1 MAVAKS
7 MMRDQDFPSPKG
19 RVMGRMKM
27 VSAGGVSSGKST
39 EKVGGHMKEAQ
50 AHHKEAEHHMKKAH
64 HHMEKAKHHS
74 EKAMHGHHG
83 KKHHEAKHAEHKGR
97 GRPKKHHSAY

>member
-7 MMRDQDFPSPKG
+7 MMRDQDFPAPKG
-19 RVMGRMKM
+19 KIMGRMKM

-39 EKVGGHMKEAQ
+39 EKTGAHMKVAHE
-50 AHHKEAEHHMKKAH
+50 HHKEAEHHMKKAH

-74 EKAMHGHHG
+74 EKAMHGAHHS
-83 KKHHEAKHAEHKGR
+83 EHKGR
-97 GRPKKHHSAY
+97 GRPKKHHSGY